1 MKKNNKKFHFET
13 LAVHAGQHPEP
24 HTGAIMTPIFQ
35 TSTYV
40 QEKVGQH
47 KGYDYARVGNP
58 TRTCYEDCVAAL
70 EAGEEGKAYGAAFAS
85 GCAASATLLHLLKP
99 GDHVI
104 SSNDVYGGTFRLF
117 EQVFRA
123 EGKGLEFSFVD
134 LSKEENL
141 APSFRPNTK
150 MLWIETP
157 TNPMLKIIDIQKAAA
172 FAKSKNVISVVDNTF
187 MSPYRQQPLA
197 LGADIVLHS
206 ATKYLNGHSDM
217 IGGVTVTQNKDL
229 QEKIKFLQK
238 SIGAVPGPMDAWL
251 AMRGIKTLPLRMERQ
266 EENAALIV
274 DLLKNSPQVEKIYY
288 PGLKE
293 HPGHDI
299 AKKQMSGFG
308 AIVSFT
314 VKGGKEKACRVAET
328 TNIFS
333 LAETL
338 GGVESLIEHPAM
350 MTHASVPEAE
360 RKKLGISDSLLRI
373 SIGVENKEDLAG
385 DLEEA
390 LGYL

>member
-1 MKKNNKKFHFET
+1 MKRSRKTVHFET
-13 LAVHAGQHPEP
+13 LAVHAGQRPEP

-58 TRTCYEDCVAAL
+58 TRTAYEDCVAAL

-85 GCAASATLLHLLKP
+85 GCAASATLMHLLKP

-104 SSNDVYGGTFRLF
+104 SSDDVYGGTFRLF

-123 EGKGLEFSFVD
+123 EDKGVEFSFVD

-141 APSFRPNTK
+141 VSSFRPNTK

-157 TNPMLKIIDIQKAAA
+157 TNPMLKIIDIKKVVAL
-172 FAKSKNVISVVDNTF
+172 AKEKNVISVVDNTF
-187 MSPYRQQPLA
+187 MSPYRQRPLQ

-217 IGGVTVTQNKDL
+217 IGGVTVTQDTKL
-229 QEKIKFLQK
+229 HERIKFLQK
-238 SIGAVPGPMDAWL
+238 SIGAVPGPMDTWL
-251 AMRGIKTLPLRMERQ
+251 AMRGIKTLALRMERH
-266 EENAALIV
+266 EENAAFV
-274 DLLKNSPQVEKIYY
+274 LKMLQSHPNVEKIYY
-288 PGLKE
+288 PGLPE
-293 HPGHDI
+293 HPGHKV
-299 AKKQMSGFG
+299 AAQQMRGFG

-314 VKGGKEKACRVAET
+314 VKGDKEKACKVAES

-338 GGVESLIEHPAM
+338 GGVESLIEHPAI
-350 MTHASVPEAE
+350 MTHAAVPLEE
-360 RKKLGISDSLLRI
+360 RQKLGITDSLLRI
-373 SIGVENKEDLAG
+373 SIGVENKEDLAL

-390 LGYL
+390 LH